1 MKLNQKAVNSIMKWL
16 ILALVVLIVIP
27 FTFKIGQLLWGII
40 LLFFAFW
47 VNMLVDCLQRNETEF
62 PVKGQNE
69 KLIWSMVLIFLN
81 LIGAFLYFALVFT
94 KYNET
99 ADPKNSKNVN

>member
-1 MKLNQKAVNSIMKWL
+1 
-16 ILALVVLIVIP
+16 
-27 FTFKIGQLLWGII
+27 
-40 LLFFAFW
+40 
-47 VNMLVDCLQRNETEF
+47 
-62 PVKGQNE
+62 VKGQNE